1 MKPEDILTYMNY
13 IAEENLKNMPAEEL
27 RRDLH
32 KIEEVRRDLDR
43 KESNEPRT

>member
-1 MKPEDILTYMNY
+1 MNY

-32 KIEEVRRDLDR
+32 KIEEVRMDLDR
-43 KESNEPRT
+43 KESNEQRT